1 MLDVTILLII
11 ASVLRRANSINTSKR
26 KETEVV
32 SHQDEN
38 GRLKEIRICQMVER
52 QALIRPRI
60 DWNLLPYLGVQ
71 LQRKVTVRSE
81 MIL

>member
-1 MLDVTILLII
+1 MLDITILLVI
-11 ASVLRRANSINTSKR
+11 ASVPRRVNSINTSKR

-52 QALIRPRI
+52 QALIGARI
-60 DWNLLPYLGVQ
+60 DLGLLPYPDVQ
-71 LQRKVTVRSE
+71 LQRKVIARVR
-81 MIL
+81 